1 MSKTEHVT
9 VEFWGLEPITG
20 TVETSALLERFCTV
34 TVLDNPNAAGGEDR
48 GRAMVL
54 PRAGLIMDAAWD
66 AAHGL

>member
-20 TVETSALLERFCTV
+20 TVETSALSERFCTV
-34 TVLDNPNAAGGEDR
+34 TVLHNPNASGNADHSVE
-48 GRAMVL
+48 MVL

-66 AAHGL
+66 AVHGL